1 MKKMFA
7 GIVAAATLMG
17 GLALGAA
24 SAHAAETVVTDKATF
39 TFTADKA
46 AQLKDR
52 NLNAY
57 KIGEYV
63 KYGDGADARYG
74 VRTVAENKAVVDE
87 ALGIALG
94 AEYNKKDVD
103 NLAAALADG
112 KLDRSETRPWSEGTT
127 RKFATALNASTG
139 RMTMFSPTPTM
150 TVSGTKGTVEL
161 PAGIYLIRDTSN
173 PTPAITQAVPMLVAS
188 GKIDK
193 GMLTEPTA
201 GVTVN
206 FKNTANVLHTKE
218 VKQNTTSVGD
228 VLDYTLTGKVADPK
242 PDSFEFK
249 DHPGAGLT
257 VKTDSFSATVDGK
270 AVNFSEYFETFFSF
284 LKNGTDGAGEHGE
297 KKVFFTVAVKVG
309 KLDEVAGKEIKVSYK
324 ALVNAEAKGKDAVIN
339 KVVTNNPDNE
349 DEFHEVSTK
358 LLKFEFTKVNKDGA
372 GIEGA
377 TFKLSVEKDQT
388 GSLPAKGGPV
398 VEATSDKDG
407 KVKFA
412 DLKAGTYTVTET
424 KVANGQYQ
432 DIKAAF
438 TVDLKEDGTYTIS
451 KTIASDAFD
460 LVNADKKTVLNVKNL
475 TELPLTGAAGTALFT
490 VIALLLG
497 GAGVAVVLK
506 SRSTK
511 NKTTV

>member
-1 MKKMFA
+1 MKKLFA

-39 TFTADKA
+39 TFTADDA

-52 NLNAY
+52 AVDVY
-57 KIGEYV
+57 KIADYV
-63 KYGDGADARYG
+63 KYGDGADAKYG
-74 VRTVAENKAVVDE
+74 VHTTDANKEAVDI
-87 ALGIALG
+87 ALGKALG
-94 AEYNKKDVD
+94 AEYSKKDVD

-112 KLDRSETRPWSEGTT
+112 KLDRSETRPWSEGAT
-127 RKFATALNASTG
+127 RKLADELKATVNK
-139 RMTMFSPTPTM
+139 MTAVTPTPQM
-150 TVSGTKGTVEL
+150 TVNGTTGTFEL
-161 PAGIYLIRDTSN
+161 PAGIYLFNDTSH
-173 PTPAITQAVPMLVAS
+173 PTGAVTQAVPMIVAS

-193 GMLTEPTA
+193 GMLIDPIA
-201 GVTVN
+201 GATVN
-206 FKNTANVLHTKE
+206 FKNTANVPHTKE
-218 VKQNTTSVGD
+218 VKQKTSSVGD
-228 VLDYTLTGKVADPK
+228 VLDYTLKGKVSSPK
-242 PDSFEFK
+242 PDSFVFT
-249 DHPGAGLT
+249 DQPGIGLT

-270 AVNFSEYFETFFSF
+270 SVTFADYFDTDFRA
-284 LKNGTDGAGEHGE
+284 LKNGTDGNGEE
-297 KKVFFTVAVKVG
+297 MFTVTVKQA
-309 KLDEVAGKEIKVSYK
+309 KLAELAGKAIDVSYK
-324 ALVNAEAKGKDAVIN
+324 ALVNPEAKGMDTVVN
-339 KVVTNNPDNE
+339 KVLTNDPNSTE
-349 DEFHEVSTK
+349 KFHTVPTQ

-388 GSLPAKGGPV
+388 GSLPAKDGPV
-398 VEATSDKDG
+398 MESVSDKDG

-460 LVNADKKTVLNVKNL
+460 LVNADRKTVLNVRNI

>member
-1 MKKMFA
+1 MKKLFA

-39 TFTADKA
+39 TFTADSP
-46 AQLKDR
+46 AQLKKR
-52 NLNAY
+52 MTAVY
-57 KIGEYV
+57 KIGEYI
-63 KYGDGADARYG
+63 KYGDGADAKYG
-74 VRTVAENKAVVDE
+74 VRTAAENKSFVDE
-87 ALGIALG
+87 SLGDALG
-94 AEYNKKDVD
+94 ADYKKKDVD

-112 KLDRSETRPWSEGTT
+112 KLDRSETRPWAVGTT
-127 RKFATALNASTG
+127 RKFADALKSRIG
-139 RMTMFSPTPTM
+139 LMTKFSPIPTLNV
-150 TVSGTKGTVEL
+150 TGTTATMEL
-161 PAGIYLIRDTSN
+161 PAGIYLIVDLSDHDEG
-173 PTPAITQAVPMLVAS
+173 ITRAVPMLVAS

-206 FKNTANVLHTKE
+206 FKNTKNVPHSKE
-218 VKQNTTSVGD
+218 VKQKTASVGD
-228 VLDYTLTGKVADPK
+228 MLDYTLTAKIADPK
-242 PDSFEFK
+242 PLAFLMT

-257 VKTDSFSATVDGK
+257 IKTDSFSGTIGGK
-270 AVNFSEYFETFFSF
+270 AVNFSEYFETVFSF
-284 LKNGTDGAGEHGE
+284 LKNGTDGAGDNGE
-297 KKVFFTVAVKVG
+297 EKVFFTVGVRG
-309 KLDEVAGKEIKVSYK
+309 EKLDEAAGKEVKVFYK

-339 KVVTNNPDNE
+339 KVVTHNPDTTE
-349 DEFHEVSTK
+349 KYQEVPTK

-388 GSLPAKGGPV
+388 GSLPAKDGPV